1 MTVIDICRK
10 PVFTAHPDETVAE
23 AARRMRDRHVGDL
36 VVADTQGR
44 PAGILTDR
52 DIVVSA
58 VAQSPDRLSELR
70 VSDIMTPDPTTVVGK
85 EPLEQ
90 ALTRMRLLGIRR
102 LPVVGAD
109 GQLVGIVAFDDVL
122 GFLAKELSKL
132 VELVTRE
139 QSHEHETRRPAP
151 VAD

>member
-1 MTVIDICRK
+1 V
-10 PVFTAHPDETVAE
+10 TAHPDETVAE

-58 VAQSPDRLSELR
+58 VAQSPDRLTELR
-70 VSDIMTPDPTTVVGK
+70 VGDVMTPDPTTVLAN

-109 GQLVGIVAFDDVL
+109 GQLEGIVAFEDVL
-122 GFLAKELSKL
+122 GFVAKELGKL
-132 VELVTRE
+132 VDLVTRE
-139 QSHEHETRRPAP
+139 QAHEREARRPTP
-151 VAD
+151 VA